1 MAHSAGCLFFP
12 LNPQPS
18 APSSGMDQGFTHAG
32 QFPETPWTQVRWSG
46 GEDTRARA
54 SLEVLCRLYWVPL
67 YAFARRQSLSPA
79 EAEDVTQSF
88 FMHLLA
94 GDAIANANQEKGR
107 LRSFLLGALKHFISN
122 WRRAEATVKRGGR
135 FLRVEFDT
143 GEVEAVCAQR
153 EDGLSPDEFYERRWA
168 VALLDHA
175 LKDLEL
181 EHARAGKA
189 EQFAVLSEY
198 LLVHGKDAQHAE
210 AAAKLGMTEG
220 AARVAVHRLR
230 KRFRERLREH
240 VAATVGSEAEVDDEL
255 RHLLSLYSN

>member
-1 MAHSAGCLFFP
+1 
-12 LNPQPS
+12 
-18 APSSGMDQGFTHAG
+18 MDQGYTHAG
-32 QFPETPWTQVRWSG
+32 QFPETPWTQVRQAG
-46 GEDTRARA
+46 GADTRAHH
-54 SLEVLCRLYWVPL
+54 SLEALCRLYWVPL
-67 YAFARRQSLSPA
+67 YAFARRQNLAAA

-88 FMHLLA
+88 FLHLLE
-94 GDAIANANQEKGR
+94 DASIQKADQEKGR

-122 WRRAEATVKRGGR
+122 WHRAETTIKRGGR
-135 FLRVEFDT
+135 LLRVEFDT
-143 GEVEAVCAQR
+143 AEVEAVCAKR

-168 VALLDHA
+168 AALLDHA
-175 LKDLEL
+175 LKDLEI

-189 EQFAVLSEY
+189 AQFAVLSEY

-210 AAAKLGMTEG
+210 AAAKLGITEG

-230 KRFRERLREH
+230 KRFRECLREH